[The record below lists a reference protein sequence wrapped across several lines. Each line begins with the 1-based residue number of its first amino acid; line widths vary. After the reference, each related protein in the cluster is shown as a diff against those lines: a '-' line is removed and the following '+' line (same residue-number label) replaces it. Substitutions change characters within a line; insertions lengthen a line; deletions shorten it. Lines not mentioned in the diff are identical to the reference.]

1 MKKRILASL
10 LTLCIMGGMLPTV
23 SLAAELDATQP
34 ATTQQLE
41 EETTRAPA
49 GAGMEG
55 NFLTTESVNTDEEEP
70 PTSGTCGENLNW
82 DLDLETGTLTISGIG
97 EMTSKPWASNY
108 SNLISKVI
116 IMDGVLS
123 ITNYAFLNIP
133 NLTSVSLP
141 NSLKSI
147 GEGAFMDCPK
157 LLNISIPQGIET
169 IESYAFCG
177 CSDLE
182 QINLPTSVST
192 IEKSA
197 FASSGLIKIILPD
210 NVTLD
215 ERAFANCSN
224 LVSVI
229 IPASVISIAPRAFQ
243 DCPNLISAGPIGG
256 QYTIQF
262 GWDSVIPE
270 TAFMDCNALQ
280 SIYIPNGIKSIGKE
294 AFFGCENL
302 KEVSIP
308 GSVQEIASYAFHSCS
323 NLEKVYV
330 ADGVQTIGDYV
341 FERCENLHNVYIPAS
356 VRVISSTAF
365 RYCNL
370 TTAGPSGGGYDYEF
384 AWTQEIPASAFA
396 NCSKLTSITLPSG
409 IQHIGENAFYYC
421 QAIDYINIPDG
432 VIDIG
437 SGAFYA
443 SNLSSIKIPNSVTS
457 IGRDVFSYCNNLS
470 DIYYTGT
477 EAEWCAIS
485 GIENAALPD
494 TTIIHY
500 NSTGPGSG
508 TTSVKY
514 LTSWDETS
522 KTAVFSDDSYIRYT
536 ASAAAELPANG
547 VGQLVNRYVLVECAQ
562 DESDVN
568 KGQLFRLQAVNS
580 ALGSLTA
587 GTETTVTIDGV
598 EYPWDSQ
605 TGPIVA
611 GEPLQVLYHTINGA
625 LAGYTVLTEKV
636 GTAGDWNG
644 TDTVNIEGVD
654 FHTNYMTDQ
663 ESLAAISE
671 IDDKDQAVIYY
682 FVGDA
687 LLKAKVGEKVDDP
700 LDPPTKMYYT
710 KIGTLTAFNLDALTL
725 AIDGESF
732 TIQNDEYVKD
742 TLEENLKDAVGKK
755 AVFVVSSGQISYAM
769 PLERVSTKLE
779 AVATAEPST
788 ITYQGGYDRTSIAAK
803 VEVRN
808 VYDVDPWVDTN
819 MLKAAI
825 AQNVPD
831 WNGNITLNHVDFEIA
846 WKFSEQSSESI
857 EKFMVFSG
865 GAYEDHFLTNDCKTT
880 VENTTVL
887 SLGESATISTNIA
900 VNPDYAY
907 NNSEYAADFPKGET
921 EKVVQISAEVEGQST
936 SGETLQ
942 DSSVCSITAQ
952 YPDNIMTE
960 EEIEAIA
967 AEASEELEKIDGA
980 ISLDLNTMYNVFGL
994 KGDAIDQLE
1003 KDLLSV
1009 IVMSNI
1015 PEETLEEK
1023 ISSDIVDKVIGK
1035 YVPKEV
1041 TASTY
1046 TVPLVYEIATP
1057 QSKYGQMT
1065 VQFNCDV
1072 HTYNLHGTNFALWV
1086 TVNYEILRSDKPV
1099 RADQVSGFLG
1109 QGTRTDVGAF
1119 ASAAY
1124 SLAEAELKKQY
1135 NSVWGNSANRVAD
1148 FLFDDTIKMIFEE
1161 MDTTFKDEVWKLIVW
1176 PTTNA
1181 KIECPVNVFVYDHQ
1195 DKLVG
1200 SIENDVVTKSSD
1212 EFELSVDGDTKY
1224 ITGLEDLYTIK
1235 YVATDNGTMDITFT
1249 EFSGYE
1255 TPARQIAFYD
1265 VPLVK
1270 QQSYTQNLPEAI
1282 QSETEEY
1289 KLISSDN
1296 TSVPAD
1302 MDQSLLNLSPVI
1314 TPTPET
1320 CTITFNGNGG
1330 TASQATMETG
1340 ADGTLD
1346 TLPTASRD
1354 KNYRFDGWFTVPTG
1368 GTQITTD
1375 TVFDQDTTVY
1385 AHWSYVGRPAD
1396 DDGHSSSGG
1405 SSSDPSYRIDVD
1417 MNVQGGDVTL
1427 RPTSASVG
1435 TRVTITANPDN
1446 GYEVDQVIVTDRNG
1460 KALTVTQRG
1469 ESTYTFQM
1477 PDSRVS
1483 VEVTFTRLQQ
1493 EEPVPA
1499 GVPFTDVAEDAW
1511 YYGAVSYVA
1520 QRGLMT
1526 GVSSNVF
1533 TPDATLTRAQ
1543 LVQILYALEGRPA
1556 VSSASAFTDVASGAW
1571 YANAVSWAAAS
1582 GVASGVGSGAFGPN
1596 DPLTREQL
1604 ALILYRYAQN
1614 QGYDTT
1620 QGGMAVREF
1629 ADYASISNWAL
1640 EAVQWAVNAGLIS
1653 GTGNGMLSPNGT
1665 ATRAQVAVILM
1676 QFCQQVMGI

>member
-10 LTLCIMGGMLPTV
+10 LTLCIMGGMLPTA

-55 NFLTTESVNTDEEEP
+55 NSLTIASVNTEEESVA
-70 PTSGTCGENLNW
+70 SGTCGENLTW
-82 DLDLETGTLTISGIG
+82 SLE
-97 EMTSKPWASNY
+97 
-108 SNLISKVI
+108 
-116 IMDGVLS
+116 DGVLT
-123 ITNYAFLNIP
+123 ITGTGDMENYISYDGWYGAGP
-133 NLTSVSLP
+133 W
-141 NSLKSI
+141 NSYS
-147 GEGAFMDCPK
+147 
-157 LLNISIPQGIET
+157 
-169 IESYAFCG
+169 IES
-177 CSDLE
+177 
-182 QINLPTSVST
+182 V
-192 IEKSA
+192 
-197 FASSGLIKIILPD
+197 IITD
-210 NVTLD
+210 NVT
-215 ERAFANCSN
+215 
-224 LVSVI
+224 
-229 IPASVISIAPRAFQ
+229 
-243 DCPNLISAGPIGG
+243 
-256 QYTIQF
+256 
-262 GWDSVIPE
+262 
-270 TAFMDCNALQ
+270 
-280 SIYIPNGIKSIGKE
+280 SIGDG
-294 AFFGCENL
+294 AF
-302 KEVSIP
+302 
-308 GSVQEIASYAFHSCS
+308 SYCDS
-323 NLEKVYV
+323 
-330 ADGVQTIGDYV
+330 
-341 FERCENLHNVYIPAS
+341 
-356 VRVISSTAF
+356 
-365 RYCNL
+365 
-370 TTAGPSGGGYDYEF
+370 
-384 AWTQEIPASAFA
+384 
-396 NCSKLTSITLPSG
+396 LTSIT
-409 IQHIGENAFYYC
+409 
-421 QAIDYINIPDG
+421 IPD
-432 VIDIG
+432 
-437 SGAFYA
+437 
-443 SNLSSIKIPNSVTS
+443 SVTS
-457 IGRDVFSYCNNLS
+457 IGDYAFRDCSSLTSITIPDSVTSIGNGAFLDCGLTSITIPGSVTSIGNGVFSNCASLENITILDGVTSIGEDAFLACESLTSITIPDSVTSIGDCAFWGCGSLTSITIPDRVTSIGVHAFRGCSSLTSITIPDSVISIGDYAFYMCGSLTSITILDGVTSIGNSAFNRCDSLTSITIPDSVTSIGEDAFYSCDSLTSITIPDSVISIGAHAFYNCKDLTSITIPDSVTSIGEDTFYGCGLTSITIPDSVTSIENSAFARCYSLASITIPDSVTSIGNSAFDNCENLNT
-470 DIYYTGT
+470 IYYAGSKSN
-477 EAEWCAIS
+477 WS
-485 GIENAALPD
+485 SIEVGNNNDCLSNA
-494 TTIIHY
+494 TIYY
-500 NSTGPGSG
+500 NSTGPDSG
-508 TTSVKY
+508 TTTPDGRTISVKY

-536 ASAAAELPANG
+536 ASAEAELPANG
-547 VGQLVNRYVLVECAQ
+547 VGQLVNRYVLVECAP

-605 TGPIVA
+605 TGPIIA

-654 FHTNYMTDQ
+654 FYTNYMTDQ

-671 IDDKDQAVIYY
+671 IADKDQAVIYY

-687 LLKAKVGEKVDDP
+687 LLKAEVGEKVDDP
-700 LDPPTKMYYT
+700 LDPPTEMYYT

-725 AIDGESF
+725 AIDEESF
-732 TIQNDEYVKD
+732 TIQNDEYIKD

-755 AVFVVSSGQISYAM
+755 VVFVVSSGQISYAM

-819 MLKAAI
+819 MLEAAI

-831 WNGNITLNHVDFEIA
+831 WNGNITLNHADFEIA
-846 WKFSEQSSESI
+846 WKSSEQSSESI
-857 EKFMVFSG
+857 EKFMVFSD

-887 SLGESATISTNIA
+887 SLGESATISANIA
-900 VNPDYAY
+900 VNPDYSY

-921 EKVVQISAEVEGQST
+921 EKVVQISAEVEGECT
-936 SGETLQ
+936 SGETLR

-960 EEIEAIA
+960 EEIEAVA

-1135 NSVWGNSANRVAD
+1135 NSMWGNSANRVAN

-1212 EFELSVDGDTKY
+1212 EFELSVAGDTKY

-1396 DDGHSSSGG
+1396 DDGYSSSGG

-1469 ESTYTFQM
+1469 ENTYTFQM

-1493 EEPVPA
+1493 EEPVPT
-1499 GVPFTDVAEDAW
+1499 GVPFADVAEDAW

-1676 QFCQQVMGI
+1676 QFCQQVIGI